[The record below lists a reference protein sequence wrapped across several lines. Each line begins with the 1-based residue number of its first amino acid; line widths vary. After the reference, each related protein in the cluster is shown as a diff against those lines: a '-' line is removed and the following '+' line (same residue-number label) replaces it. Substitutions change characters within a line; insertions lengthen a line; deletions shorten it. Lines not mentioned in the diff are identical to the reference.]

1 MGPFEPS
8 GYAVLLTIRLLV
20 VVMVVLAWL
29 PLIALHLASVLDR
42 RALPSATIHARK
54 QVPAGEAD

>member
-1 MGPFEPS
+1 MGPFEFS
-8 GYAVLLTIRLLV
+8 RDTVASTIQLLV
-20 VVMVVLAWL
+20 VVMVVLAL
-29 PLIALHLASVLDR
+29 CPFLALHVAAVLDR